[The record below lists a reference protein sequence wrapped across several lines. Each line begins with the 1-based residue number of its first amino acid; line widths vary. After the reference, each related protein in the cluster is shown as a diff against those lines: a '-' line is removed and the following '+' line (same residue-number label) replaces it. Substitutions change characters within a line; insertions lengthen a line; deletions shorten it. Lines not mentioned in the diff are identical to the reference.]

1 MRVGVTGNYAS
12 GKGTVCKF
20 FEELGAVVID
30 TDFLAREIVEP
41 GSRGL
46 IQMVEAFGKE
56 ILDENGTLD
65 RRRFANIV
73 FKNDDLVKKLNEI
86 THPLILELVKERSKG
101 DKIYVINTPLLF
113 ESGFDKEMDF
123 NIVVKAE
130 ISQVIER
137 GMKRDS
143 ISESE
148 IKDRLNFQFSLNKKI
163 ELADKVIDNSSSMG
177 KTKRQVSDLWKIL
190 TEIMN
195 K

>member
-1 MRVGVTGNYAS
+1 MH
-12 GKGTVCKF
+12 
-20 FEELGAVVID
+20 L
-30 TDFLAREIVEP
+30 
-41 GSRGL
+41 
-46 IQMVEAFGKE
+46 
-56 ILDENGTLD
+56 
-65 RRRFANIV
+65 NIV